1 MVKNGGSCCYICIRK
16 QKQYISMSIAAVD
29 VHIVK
34 NKMLI
39 YNVLSLS

>member
-1 MVKNGGSCCYICIRK
+1 MAYPVASIYIGTIKNIN
-16 QKQYISMSIAAVD
+16 MSIAAVD

-39 YNVLSLS
+39 YNVQSLS